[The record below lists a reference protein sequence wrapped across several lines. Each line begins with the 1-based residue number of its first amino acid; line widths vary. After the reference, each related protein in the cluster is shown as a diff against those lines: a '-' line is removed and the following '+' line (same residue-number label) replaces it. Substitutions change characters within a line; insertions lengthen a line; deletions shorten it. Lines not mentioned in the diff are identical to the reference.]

1 MAVLQNIRNKAGVL
15 IIIFVGIALFLFIVD
30 PSTFNGLFNKQ
41 EKNVAKI
48 NGENVSYDLFSNNL
62 KEVTNFV
69 KQAQQ
74 TNSVDAET
82 SVQLR
87 EQVWQEI
94 IMEYLLGDT
103 YKDLGL
109 DVSDSEMEDMLWGTH
124 IHPIIQNNFTNPQTK
139 TIDTTYVR
147 QFFESSDLDSRYE
160 IISDYLK
167 EQIAFDRTNNKYQS
181 LIEQGLYTPTVLAKA
196 DYLNSNSSVDFAYI
210 AMRYKDIADEDIEL
224 NEKDLTSYYEEHKY
238 MFENDANE
246 REIEYLNYYILPNAE
261 DSAVTKSEI
270 VELRN
275 RFETSEN
282 DIDFVITHSDNTNYD
297 PYFAEEDVPAGYGKS
312 IFENKTPGFISEIYT
327 QQDTSFN
334 IFKVIEF
341 VSVPD
346 SVKASHIL
354 ISPDSTRSY
363 EETLAFVDSLKQE
376 VENGSNF
383 EELAKTYSMGPSS
396 SKGGDLGWF
405 TQGSM
410 VQEFNNA
417 CFYNSTEKLQ
427 VVTTKFG
434 VHLISINEI
443 SNITDMVKLAIVNK
457 HIDAGSDTYQ
467 KLFSE
472 ASQFASNNKTA
483 ESFDKAVIDD
493 HLVKRIASGI
503 KENDQDIDG
512 LKDSREIIKWAYNAE
527 TDEISDVFEIRSENC
542 FVVAKLSEIREKG
555 TAPFEQVRSQIEPI
569 VKMKKKAS
577 IINNKIENAMANTND
592 LTAIANNLNTKIDT
606 AKNISFNSFS
616 IPRLGIEPKVIST
629 ATCMTTDISKPIEGN
644 NAIYILK
651 IANRTEAKSTD
662 NYAMQQKQLS
672 SVLKSRVGYE
682 MLKAIQSASDIEDNR
697 TIFF

>member
-1 MAVLQNIRNKAGVL
+1 MAVLQNIRNKAGAL
-15 IIIFVGIALFLFIVD
+15 IIVFVGIALFLFIID

-48 NGENVSYDLFSNNL
+48 NGENVSYELFSNNL

-74 TNSVDAET
+74 TNSIDAET
-82 SVQLR
+82 SVQLK

-94 IMEYLLGDT
+94 IMQYLLSDT

-124 IHPIIQNNFTNPQTK
+124 IHPIIQNNFTNPQTGA
-139 TIDTTYVR
+139 IDTTYVR

-196 DYLNSNSSVDFAYI
+196 DYLNSNSNVDFAYI
-210 AMRYKDIADEDIEL
+210 AMRYKDIVDEDIEL
-224 NEKDLTSYYEEHKY
+224 DEKDLTSYYEEHKY

-261 DSAVTKSEI
+261 DSTVTKSEI
-270 VELRN
+270 EELRS
-275 RFETSEN
+275 RFGASEN
-282 DIDFVITHSDNTNYD
+282 DMDFVITHSDKTNYN
-297 PYFAEEDVPAGYGKS
+297 PYFTEANVPAGYGKS
-312 IFENKTPGFISEIYT
+312 VFENKTPGFISGVYT
-327 QQDTSFN
+327 QDTSFN
-334 IFKVIEF
+334 IFKVVEF

-354 ISPDSTRSY
+354 ITPDSTRNY

-376 VENGSNF
+376 VENGSDF

-405 TQGSM
+405 KQGSM

-417 CFYNSTEKLQ
+417 CFYNASEKLQ

-434 VHLISINEI
+434 VHLISINKL
-443 SNITDMVKLAIVNK
+443 SNSTDMVKLAVVNK

-467 KLFSE
+467 KLFAD
-472 ASQFASNNKTA
+472 ASQFASNNNTA

-503 KENDQDIDG
+503 KENDQDING
-512 LKDSREIIKWAYNAE
+512 LEDSREIIKWAYSAE
-527 TDEISDVFEIRSENC
+527 SGEISDVFEIRSENC

-577 IINNKIENAMANTND
+577 IINEKVENAMASTND
-592 LTAIANNLNTKIDT
+592 LATIAKNLNTRIDT

-644 NAIYILK
+644 NAIYIVK
-651 IANRTEAKSTD
+651 TVNKTEAKTTD